1 VRISTSK
8 SRNTGAR
15 SEQTTDF
22 GFEKVPLQDKAHRVS
37 SVFSS
42 VAENYDLM
50 NDLMSFGV
58 HRLWKRFVVGLAG
71 VRAGEQV
78 LDVAGGTGDLA
89 RQFANRIGEKGF
101 VTIADLSADM
111 LDVGRRRLIDS
122 GVLDR
127 VAYVQSDAESLPFA
141 DNRFDVVSIAFGLR
155 NVTRKE
161 RALESML
168 RVLRSGG
175 QLLILEFSK
184 LRLPLLDPLYRAYI
198 MNALP
203 RLGQIVVGDSDSYRY
218 LGESIRLHPSQEEL
232 LAMIR
237 NAGFERC
244 SYHNL
249 SGGIAAVHRGYK
261 L

>member
-1 VRISTSK
+1 MT
-8 SRNTGAR
+8 
-15 SEQTTDF
+15 EQDTDF
-22 GFEKVPLQDKAHRVS
+22 GFESVPLREKARRVS

-58 HRLWKRFVVGLAG
+58 HRLWKRFVVELAG
-71 VRAGEQV
+71 VRAGQRV
-78 LDVAGGTGDLA
+78 LDVAGGTGDLS
-89 RQFANRIGEKGF
+89 RLFASRVGDTGL
-101 VTIADLSADM
+101 VVLTDLNADM

-122 GVLDR
+122 GVLKG
-127 VAYVQSDAESLPFA
+127 VACMQSDAESLPFA
-141 DNRFDVVSIAFGLR
+141 GNRFDIVSIAFGLR
-155 NVTRKE
+155 NVARKR

-168 RVLRSGG
+168 RVLRPGG

-184 LRLPLLDPLYRAYI
+184 LRVSFLDPLYRAYI
-198 MNALP
+198 INALP
-203 RLGQIVVGDSDSYRY
+203 RMGQIVAGDSESYRY
-218 LGESIRLHPSQEEL
+218 LAESIRVHPSQDEL
-232 LAMIR
+232 LGMMR
-237 NAGFERC
+237 DAGFERC